1 MAEWSRKKVNVYL
14 EGSHCNIDSQQHMLK
29 GAKRFADTHF
39 IEIILHFFFITGLLC
54 EEAVWSISLMKP
66 NVRYLMNGTSF
77 ISMYRTRQ
85 HLLKI
90 NLNASSVAVIE
101 ARIKLKLINSL
112 KYYPVNLNKIIIISL
127 G

>member
-1 MAEWSRKKVNVYL
+1 MDHPPS
-14 EGSHCNIDSQQHMLK
+14 SHPYYRRS
-29 GAKRFADTHF
+29 ADWHF
-39 IEIILHFFFITGLLC
+39 HLQYARLHC
-54 EEAVWSISLMKP
+54 EEDVSSISLMKL

-101 ARIKLKLINSL
+101 ARIKLIL
-112 KYYPVNLNKIIIISL
+112 
-127 G
+127 

>member
-14 EGSHCNIDSQQHMLK
+14 EGSHCSIDSQRHMLR
-29 GAKRFADTHF
+29 GAKRFTDIHF
-39 IEIILHFFFITGLLC
+39 MEIILHFFFITGLHC
-54 EEAVWSISLMKP
+54 EEDVWSISLMKL

-101 ARIKLKLINSL
+101 ARIKLIL
-112 KYYPVNLNKIIIISL
+112 
-127 G
+127 